1 MTQLIDL
8 INYRSKKMRYT
19 PEQLSLY
26 MGMNVSTF
34 YNRKKKPEQFRLNE
48 LQEIAKRLKIEIT
61 IRNDGN
67 VSAKGEL

>member
-1 MTQLIDL
+1 MTQLVDM
-8 INYRSKKMRYT
+8 INYRSKRMRYT

-26 MGMNVSTF
+26 MGINVSTF